1 MNDLKLWGR
10 ATSSNVQKV
19 LWMLGEIGVGCQ
31 RIDAGGEFGVVGTD
45 SFAKLNPNRKVP
57 VLQDGDFVLYE
68 SHAILRYL
76 ARKHG
81 RLLPLDPHAAA
92 ITDQWMDWSAT
103 TLTPPLI
110 GVFFQ
115 TVRLPLPKRDASV
128 LDAHVKTL
136 RGVMRILDVR
146 LGAHAWLAGKV
157 FTIADIAAGT
167 LMYRYFEMEIEREDL
182 ADVARWYGQ
191 LQDRPVYRDVVMTS
205 YESLRER

>member
-31 RIDAGGEFGVVGTD
+31 RIDAGGEFGVVGSD
-45 SFAKLNPNRKVP
+45 AFAKLNPNRKVP

-92 ITDQWMDWSAT
+92 ITDQWMDGSAT

-110 GVFFQ
+110 LTREAMDQ
-115 TVRLPLPKRDASV
+115 A
-128 LDAHVKTL
+128 LD
-136 RGVMRILDVR
+136 ILDQAIGEAIKAELR
-146 LGAHAWLAGKV
+146 RRRRRRNG
-157 FTIADIAAGT
+157 
-167 LMYRYFEMEIEREDL
+167 ER
-182 ADVARWYGQ
+182 
-191 LQDRPVYRDVVMTS
+191 
-205 YESLRER
+205 